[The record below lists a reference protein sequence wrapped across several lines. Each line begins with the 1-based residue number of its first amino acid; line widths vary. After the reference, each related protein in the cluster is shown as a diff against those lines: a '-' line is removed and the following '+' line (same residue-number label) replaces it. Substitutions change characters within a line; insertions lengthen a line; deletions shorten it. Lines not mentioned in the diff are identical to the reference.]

1 MRTSSAQRQ
10 RLLLEAEGAGQV
22 AVEAEE
28 EGGALWFVPDCCGV
42 LCAAVTWLLVLFAVF
57 VVTFVL
63 LLPSGGSVHAAVH
76 GLGFNGLAALAL
88 AAHLRTMLTDP
99 GAVPRGNAARRHGTD
114 LQLLPGQEL
123 SKCSKCCSIKPHRAH
138 HCSIC
143 QRCIRRMDHHCPWVN
158 NCVGERNQ
166 RFFVLFTMYVSI
178 LSGHALALCGYH
190 FISCV
195 RLQWTECSDFSPP
208 VTILLMIFL
217 CMESLLFL
225 TFTAVMFSTQLHSIC
240 SSAAVR
246 NSWSGDTWCRWAGLS
261 SVFGGPP
268 SLLWISPFAGLKLPL
283 FPWKRPRR
291 GGAEFSV

>member
-1 MRTSSAQRQ
+1 MAEEVLPGGPQRAPSDPDIPPA
-10 RLLLEAEGAGQV
+10 RLLSRR
-22 AVEAEE
+22 
-28 EGGALWFVPDCCGV
+28 GGALWFVPDCCGV

-240 SSAAVR
+240 SSAA
-246 NSWSGDTWCRWAGLS
+246 GDAGGRWAGLS